1 MLDLGTSFLASVARD
16 PEALALV
23 DGDVR
28 LSYAEWLKKISSL
41 VAAFERMGLKPGDH
55 LLTALQNNWQAAT
68 VHWACQLAGLIITP
82 VNWRVNAS
90 ELDFCIENSESRALV
105 SQDVSESA
113 VTASTRASDLIVM
126 RAGATPAK
134 DGELSLDTLC
144 NEQATDVTAR
154 VSAESWSIM
163 LYTSGTTSQ
172 PKGVPRRHCAERA
185 AGIAHVAQNLYRR
198 GERTLGVMPLYH
210 TMGVRSLI
218 AMSLIGG
225 TFVCLPR
232 FDAAHA
238 LALIAAEGI
247 TNLYL
252 VPTLYY
258 DLVHCDAFANAD
270 ISSVRKLGFAG
281 ASMTDGLLRKLAE
294 TFRPDL
300 FVNHYGSSEI
310 YTFTI
315 DQDAPAKPGSA
326 GKAGINQQVKVVK
339 LNATSVN
346 EAADVGEEGEI
357 VALLAG
363 DESFEGY
370 WRRPDADAR
379 ALREG
384 WYFTGDTGYVDRDRD
399 LFVTGRVDDMI
410 ITGGENV
417 SPVEIESC
425 LSLHPAVL
433 EVAVVGLADERW
445 GKVVTAFVK
454 RCKPVGEQ
462 DLDKFCR
469 ESGLADFKRPRRFV
483 FVEAIPKSPVGKL
496 LRRLLVAGEY
506 QVEPMPPSNAAGSPF
521 FTKQEEDMV
530 SYEFA
535 DPRLSKLDG
544 FQVEIDQARERAD
557 VILNRPPFNIVSMPQ
572 RDHLRLVF
580 ETLDQDDRVR
590 IIVVRAIGEHFSSG
604 GNIAGLMEATPETVS
619 KLAWNIAS
627 PARCAKPVI
636 VANRGY
642 CFGVGFELSLACDFR
657 IASDTAQYALPEQ
670 KLGQIPGSG
679 GSARLQKMI
688 GITRTKDI
696 VMRSKRIPARQALE
710 WGIVTECVADKDL
723 EAATDKLVDELR
735 TFAPL
740 AQRTAKKLLNDTE
753 DSTLAI
759 ATELEGHCYSRL
771 RQSEDFREGVEAF
784 NAKRTPK
791 FVGR

>member
-16 PEALALV
+16 PDALALV

-41 VAAFERMGLKPGDH
+41 VAAFDRIGLKRGDH
-55 LLTALQNNWQAAT
+55 LLTALQNSWQAAT
-68 VHWACQLAGLIITP
+68 VHWACQLSDLIITP
-82 VNWRVNAS
+82 VNWRINAD

-105 SQDVSESA
+105 YQDVSESA
-113 VTASTRASDLIVM
+113 VAASTRASDLIVM
-126 RAGATPAK
+126 RAGSIPVK
-134 DGELSLDTLC
+134 DGELSLDALC
-144 NEQATDVTAR
+144 NEQPSDVTAR
-154 VSAESWSIM
+154 ASAESWSIM
-163 LYTSGTTSQ
+163 LYTSGTTSR
-172 PKGVPRRHCAERA
+172 PKGVPRRHRTERA

-218 AMSLIGG
+218 AMSLVGG

-232 FDAAHA
+232 FDAQQA
-238 LALIAAEGI
+238 LALIASEGI

-252 VPTLYY
+252 VPTLYH

-281 ASMTDGLLRKLAE
+281 ASMTDGLLHKLAE
-294 TFRPDL
+294 TFRPAL

-315 DQDAPAKPGSA
+315 EQDAPAKPGSA
-326 GKAGINQQVKVVK
+326 GRAGINQQVKVVK

-346 EAADVGEEGEI
+346 ATADIGEEGEI

-370 WRRPDADAR
+370 WRRPEADLK
-379 ALREG
+379 ALRQG
-384 WYFTGDTGYVDRDRD
+384 WYFTGDTGFVDGDGD

-454 RCKPVGEQ
+454 RCRPVSEL

-469 ESGLADFKRPRRFV
+469 ESGLGAFKRPRRFV
-483 FVEAIPKSPVGKL
+483 FVDAIPKSPVGKL

-506 QVEPMPPSNAAGSPF
+506 RVESRPPSNAA
-521 FTKQEEDMV
+521 
-530 SYEFA
+530 
-535 DPRLSKLDG
+535 
-544 FQVEIDQARERAD
+544 
-557 VILNRPPFNIVSMPQ
+557 
-572 RDHLRLVF
+572 
-580 ETLDQDDRVR
+580 
-590 IIVVRAIGEHFSSG
+590 
-604 GNIAGLMEATPETVS
+604 
-619 KLAWNIAS
+619 
-627 PARCAKPVI
+627 
-636 VANRGY
+636 
-642 CFGVGFELSLACDFR
+642 
-657 IASDTAQYALPEQ
+657 
-670 KLGQIPGSG
+670 
-679 GSARLQKMI
+679 
-688 GITRTKDI
+688 
-696 VMRSKRIPARQALE
+696 
-710 WGIVTECVADKDL
+710 
-723 EAATDKLVDELR
+723 
-735 TFAPL
+735 
-740 AQRTAKKLLNDTE
+740 
-753 DSTLAI
+753 
-759 ATELEGHCYSRL
+759 
-771 RQSEDFREGVEAF
+771 
-784 NAKRTPK
+784 
-791 FVGR
+791 